1 MKLIWNYEEGNNRRF
16 HWHPQHILI
25 KLKVHNWER
34 KAQAGIFAM
43 FANLSTA
50 AGDEVNVDITS
61 EVVQHL
67 GGLHDESVLYFPEI
81 IKTKQIWSKII
92 LLFQLRML
100 QYKDELIDLRKDSG
114 AKCVFETKTICEFR
128 LEVSDAYSNVRR
140 KDLKIIPSKHFGE
153 SGYSTLFHVKTKIET
168 DSTLL

>member
-1 MKLIWNYEEGNNRRF
+1 
-16 HWHPQHILI
+16 
-25 KLKVHNWER
+25 
-34 KAQAGIFAM
+34 M
-43 FANLSTA
+43 FMNLSTA

-100 QYKDELIDLRKDSG
+100 QYEDELIDLRKDSG
-114 AKCVFETKTICEFR
+114 AKCVLETIQFANFGWKCLILIQM
-128 LEVSDAYSNVRR
+128 LEE
-140 KDLKIIPSKHFGE
+140 KLSKF
-153 SGYSTLFHVKTKIET
+153 SPANIFVNLDTLPFFT
-168 DSTLL
+168 